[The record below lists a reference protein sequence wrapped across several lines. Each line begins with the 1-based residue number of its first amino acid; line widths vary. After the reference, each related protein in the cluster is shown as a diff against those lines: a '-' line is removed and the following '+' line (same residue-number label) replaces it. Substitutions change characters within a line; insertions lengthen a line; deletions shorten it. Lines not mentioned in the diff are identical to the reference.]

1 MMTTLFLSPM
11 IMLFLLGYAVN
22 TDVKNITMAVLDD
35 DKSSESRKF
44 IRKFTASEYFIYS
57 SSLSSEKEIDEL
69 LDKGKV
75 DLFLHIPRGFS
86 KRIKSGKDTSV
97 QLILDGTDSN
107 RAAVIMSYVNQI
119 TGDFSLDYF
128 KDRIKLLIL
137 SRGADSMR
145 MKETIGIQERFLFNP
160 ELASRNFFL
169 PGVVGLLISLV
180 TIMLTSMAV
189 VKEKESGTIEQI
201 IVSPLRSVEYIAGKT
216 LPFVIIAFIDICL
229 VTFVGILWFQVP
241 FNGSFIFLLFSGLIY
256 ILSTLAIGLFLSTIS
271 RTQQQAMLSTF
282 IYFMPSMLFS
292 GFVFPIYAM
301 PEIIQAITYLNPLRY
316 FIVILR
322 GIFLKGVGI
331 TVLWPQLIMLLIL
344 GISLFTLSVRRFAR
358 RME

>member
-1 MMTTLFLSPM
+1 MTTLFLSPM

-22 TDVKNITMAVLDD
+22 TDVKHITMAVLDD

-57 SSLSSEKEIDEL
+57 SYLISEKEIDEL

-75 DLFLHIPRGFS
+75 DLFLRIPRGFS
-86 KRIKSGKDTSV
+86 RRIKSGKDTSV
-97 QLILDGTDSN
+97 QLILEGTDSN

-137 SRGADSMR
+137 SRGASDMR

-201 IVSPLRSVEYIAGKT
+201 IVSPLRPIEYIAGKT

-331 TVLWPQLIMLLIL
+331 TVLWPQLIMLLVL